1 MENIK
6 NSFKKRK
13 IEFSFLIALIILSIF
28 TGVSFWFMVG
38 AVLIFVLTS
47 LTTSDRAKKLL
58 GWVIRGIFLLAL
70 FNVTVE
76 KFFPRVHMAKEK
88 TLAYIDQN
96 IFSASPS
103 ETKVIANDIFEQEK
117 NRASKEFLKHYQGLL
132 STGRTKEAADTLA
145 GFEKQWDFE
154 FEEKELEEDSS
165 DSNFSVNSDP
175 AVTSDDEQYN
185 VVPDKIFSSGTHYID
200 VNGMTPF
207 NIVINP
213 SQKGG
218 EYSLVSENYNFKI
231 VFSDGDVIT
240 PGIGVNTGYRPVTK
254 FRLKGKERVKLVVS

>member
-1 MENIK
+1 MI
-6 NSFKKRK
+6 
-13 IEFSFLIALIILSIF
+13 
-28 TGVSFWFMVG
+28 GV
-38 AVLIFVLTS
+38 VLIFVLTS
-47 LTTSDRAKKLL
+47 LTTSDRAKKLF
-58 GWVIRGIFLLAL
+58 GWVIRGIFLIVL

-76 KFFPRVHMAKEK
+76 KFFPRVNLAKEK
-88 TLAYIDQN
+88 TLAYIDQK
-96 IFSASPS
+96 IFSTSPS

-145 GFEKQWDFE
+145 GFEKHWNFE
-154 FEEKELEEDSS
+154 FEKEELKENSS
-165 DSNFSVNSDP
+165 DSNSNPNPNSVVIN
-175 AVTSDDEQYN
+175 DDEYD
-185 VVPDKIFSSGTHYID
+185 VVPDRIFSSGTHYID

-254 FRLKGKERVKLVVS
+254 FRLKGKDMVRLVVS